1 MKSLFFWWFFWIG
14 LLWWH
19 GLVPIW
25 FQVILPFEK
34 VRVVAAAHNQ
44 NKPSEKYI
52 KWSQMMDMSSGSCVR
67 WTMTKGWRTC
77 RKQQQSL
84 EASRILQ
91 LLRFQEWSYKTILNT
106 HQPVKEVVPTDHTKL
121 RHVKV
126 NPATEISTHG
136 SRTCIPL
143 TKTLIY
149 GTSVFYTWWHSWGYD
164 CTGDTHKLVAVLTL
178 VAHICGLVK
187 MGTFG
192 YLEMV
197 MWSLSQQFP
206 WHILC
211 TWDLTLLCPWR
222 CERVQNS

>member
-1 MKSLFFWWFFWIG
+1 
-14 LLWWH
+14 
-19 GLVPIW
+19 
-25 FQVILPFEK
+25 
-34 VRVVAAAHNQ
+34 
-44 NKPSEKYI
+44 
-52 KWSQMMDMSSGSCVR
+52 
-67 WTMTKGWRTC
+67 
-77 RKQQQSL
+77 
-84 EASRILQ
+84 
-91 LLRFQEWSYKTILNT
+91 
-106 HQPVKEVVPTDHTKL
+106 
-121 RHVKV
+121 V

-197 MWSLSQQFP
+197 MWSLSRQFP

-211 TWDLTLLCPWR
+211 GASHHCVHGMWESTEFITTLVQKPCKYKTCIQHAAATISSFVTKKLNDGFENEIVTW
-222 CERVQNS
+222 

>member
-1 MKSLFFWWFFWIG
+1 
-14 LLWWH
+14 
-19 GLVPIW
+19 
-25 FQVILPFEK
+25 
-34 VRVVAAAHNQ
+34 
-44 NKPSEKYI
+44 
-52 KWSQMMDMSSGSCVR
+52 MDISSGSCVW

-91 LLRFQEWSYKTILNT
+91 LLRLQEWSYKTRLNT
-106 HQPVKEVVPTDHTKL
+106 HQAVKEVVPMDNTKL
-121 RHVKV
+121 HHIKV

-143 TKTLIY
+143 TKLSSMGLQFSILSDTLEVMTALVTL
-149 GTSVFYTWWHSWGYD
+149 TSLLLYSF
-164 CTGDTHKLVAVLTL
+164 LL
-178 VAHICGLVK
+178 HIFVE

-197 MWSLSQQFP
+197 MWSLSRQFP

-211 TWDLTLLCPWR
+211 GASHHCVHGMWESTEFITTLVQKPCKYKTCIQHAAATVSSFVTKKLNDGFENEIVTW
-222 CERVQNS
+222 